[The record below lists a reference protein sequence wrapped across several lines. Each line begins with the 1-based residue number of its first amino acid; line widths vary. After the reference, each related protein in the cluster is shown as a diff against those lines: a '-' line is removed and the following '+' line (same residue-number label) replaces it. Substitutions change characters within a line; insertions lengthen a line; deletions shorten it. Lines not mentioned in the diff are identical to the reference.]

1 MNSVDDVLSG
11 LKDFQR
17 ETVEYVFEK
26 LYGKDK
32 AGAVASGRFLVADEV
47 GLGKTLVAR
56 GVVAKTLEHLKT
68 KKQTNIVYICSN
80 GSIAMQN
87 IKRLNV
93 TGQDDF
99 AVATRLTLLPM
110 QVKTL
115 RENEVNFI
123 SLTPK
128 TTFDHSSSRGGTS
141 NERVIIYLMLRALC
155 SENSKQETCSVCG
168 LYNLLQCKKS
178 RKRWRSNIDW
188 IETEGLDPDLSA
200 SFLKAVRSD
209 SKLYEEL
216 KACIEVFR
224 RYRKDSEIPW
234 SENRRRYELI
244 SNLRSCLAGVCL
256 EALTPDLV
264 IMDEFQRFKQL
275 LGAEDEASL
284 LAKKMF
290 SVKDVRILLLSA
302 TPYKM
307 YTMHGEEDNNHYE
320 DFLSTLEFLF
330 NDGGSVQ
337 EVKSLIVEHRKSLLS
352 LTSGDCPVQVE
363 VSPKV
368 RLQRSLLRVMCRTER
383 VSSTRDNNSMMK
395 QKPSEAKL
403 TVSDLDHLMT
413 SDMVAVETDGPDLI
427 EYWKSTPYLVNFLR
441 HYEFRRKLENSLE
454 APSADLKKALTHSSE
469 LQIKKSDF
477 EKYNSVDPGNPRM
490 RCLFADTID
499 EGMWQL
505 LWMPPSLH
513 YVKPAGVFEDKSH
526 LTKALVFS
534 KWSAVPDAIASLVS
548 YEAERRMINTTE
560 VKHSELHVKV
570 NPALTFARSNDRL
583 TGMPVL
589 AWLMASPVLATA
601 IDPLKL
607 ALGYE
612 EGPIPA
618 AELKSRALHLC
629 RELVQ
634 QLPEGNEST
643 RTDES
648 WYWAAP
654 IMLERST
661 DLRDWCANPERWPI
675 GKTDGE
681 NSTRFIEH
689 LELMVAAYD
698 GAHELGRKPDD
709 LAEVLVELALGGPGN
724 CALRA
729 LLRSNE
735 TLAPADPVLLSA
747 ASTIASG
754 FRTLFKLPQN
764 YLMLQRGGQP
774 YWRITL
780 DYSIKGNLQAVLDEY
795 VHVLKE
801 SLGLKYESAAKRVE
815 ETAVHIES
823 VLSMRA
829 AQVQMDELSVE
840 DGRFQIKHFNS
851 RCRFALRF
859 ADIKDENSNSL
870 LRADTVRDAFN
881 SPFRPFVLASTSV
894 GQEGLDF
901 HTWCHAVMHWNLP
914 ANPVD
919 LEQREGRVHRYKG
932 HAVRKNVAEKYGL
945 ECLRKNSESDQ
956 QDDPWDQ
963 LFLQASEDSPGDQ
976 SDLVP
981 YWIYEEG
988 NARVE
993 RRIPLIP
1000 YSREVQKFQDL
1011 IKGLA
1016 NYRLVF
1022 GQPRQEDLLARLSEV
1037 DETEISGEHLIDLRP
1052 HPERSSFAPRRRDFW
1067 TQFLQRHPDAKNLGV
1082 KVTGLP
1088 QSWLDTPSGIGLYVS
1103 IYHAKN
1109 EIGVFIRGPRGCAP
1123 SEVQR
1128 RLAPHSAKFA
1138 ELVGEYNQGTETGH
1152 PYTRMKINTEDREN
1166 WDEAIDWMYE
1176 TGLRFVN
1183 AVTEIFKD
1191 DIDEQ
1196 LMDSAA

>member
-1 MNSVDDVLSG
+1 MNSADDVLSG
-11 LKDFQR
+11 LKDFQLQ
-17 ETVEYVFEK
+17 TVEYVFKK
-26 LYGKDK
+26 LYGKEE
-32 AGAVASGRFLVADEV
+32 AGTTVPGRFLVADEV

-56 GVVAKTLEHLKT
+56 GVVAKTLDHLKT
-68 KKQTNIVYICSN
+68 KNQTNIVYICSN

-93 TGQDDF
+93 TGQDNF

-115 RENEVNFI
+115 RDNKVNFI

-141 NERVIIYLMLRALC
+141 RERVIIYLMLRTLC
-155 SENSKQETCSVCG
+155 SDNGMPERCSLRG

-178 RKRWRSNIDW
+178 RIKWRSGVNW
-188 IETEGLDPDLSA
+188 IGTAGLDRDLSD
-200 SFLKAVRSD
+200 SFLEAVRSD
-209 SKLYEEL
+209 STLYDEL
-216 KACIEVFR
+216 KACSEVFH
-224 RYRKDSEIPW
+224 RYRKDSEIPR

-244 SNLRSCLAGVCL
+244 SNLRSRLAGVCL

-275 LGAEDEASL
+275 LGAEDETSL

-290 SVKDVRILLLSA
+290 SVRDVRILLLSA

-307 YTMHGEEDNNHYE
+307 YTMHGEEENNHYE
-320 DFLSTLEFLF
+320 DFLNTLEFLF
-330 NDGGSVQ
+330 NDSDSVQ

-352 LTSGDCPVQVE
+352 LASGDCPLLAE
-363 VSPKV
+363 SSPKV
-368 RLQRSLLRVMCRTER
+368 RLQQLLLRVMCRTER
-383 VSSTRDNNSMMK
+383 VSSTSDNNSMMK
-395 QKPSEAKL
+395 EKPSEAEL
-403 TVSDLDHLMT
+403 TASDLDHLMT

-427 EYWKSTPYLVNFLR
+427 EYWKSTPYLVNFLK
-441 HYEFRRKLENSLE
+441 HYEFRRKLEGSLE
-454 APSADLKKALTHSSE
+454 APSVNLKKALTNSSE
-469 LQIKKSDF
+469 LQLKKHDF
-477 EKYNSVDPGNPRM
+477 DKYNSVDPGNPRM

-513 YVKPAGVFEDKSH
+513 YVKPTGVFEDKSH

-560 VKHSELHVKV
+560 IKHSELHVKV
-570 NPALTFARSNDRL
+570 NPTLTFTRSNGRL

-589 AWLMASPVLATA
+589 AWLMPSPVLATT

-612 EGPIPA
+612 EGPIPP
-618 AELKSRALHLC
+618 AELKSRALKLC
-629 RELVQ
+629 QELIQ
-634 QLPEGNEST
+634 QLPDGNESA
-643 RTDES
+643 RADES

-654 IMLERST
+654 IMLEQSPE
-661 DLRDWCANPERWPI
+661 LRDWCANPEGWLI
-675 GKTDGE
+675 GKTEDESG
-681 NSTRFIEH
+681 TRFNEH

-709 LAEVLVELALGGPGN
+709 LAEVLVELALAGPGN

-735 TLAPADPVLLSA
+735 TLAPMDPALLSA

-754 FRTLFKLPQN
+754 FRTLFNMPQN
-764 YLMLQRGGQP
+764 YLMLRRRAQP
-774 YWRITL
+774 YWRTTL
-780 DYSIKGNLQAVLDEY
+780 DYGMKGNLQAVLDEY

-829 AQVQMDELSVE
+829 AQVRMDELSLE

-932 HAVRKNVAEKYGL
+932 HAVRKNVAGKYGL
-945 ECLRKNSESDQ
+945 ECLRKNSKSEQ

-963 LFLQASEDSPGDQ
+963 LFSQASIDSPDHQ

-988 NARVE
+988 DARVE
-993 RRIPLIP
+993 RRVPLIP
-1000 YSREVQKFQDL
+1000 YSREVQRFQDL

-1037 DETEISGEHLIDLRP
+1037 DEAEISSDHLIDLRP
-1052 HPERSSFAPRRRDFW
+1052 DPER
-1067 TQFLQRHPDAKNLGV
+1067 
-1082 KVTGLP
+1082 
-1088 QSWLDTPSGIGLYVS
+1088 
-1103 IYHAKN
+1103 
-1109 EIGVFIRGPRGCAP
+1109 
-1123 SEVQR
+1123 
-1128 RLAPHSAKFA
+1128 
-1138 ELVGEYNQGTETGH
+1138 
-1152 PYTRMKINTEDREN
+1152 
-1166 WDEAIDWMYE
+1166 
-1176 TGLRFVN
+1176 
-1183 AVTEIFKD
+1183 
-1191 DIDEQ
+1191 
-1196 LMDSAA
+1196 